1 MFSKQQ
7 RLPIREPLLFG
18 ERQPSTVNRVNRRQA
33 YYSKSG
39 NSARLYTNTSASA
52 VVVLPSS

>member
-1 MFSKQQ
+1 MGS
-7 RLPIREPLLFG
+7 LCCLENVN
-18 ERQPSTVNRVNRRQA
+18 RQPSTVNRVNRVNRRQA

-39 NSARLYTNTSASA
+39 NSARLYTNTSAYA